1 MGKITISTVPLR
13 QDHGISM
20 AAALENHCI
29 ISVEFSPCFGVV
41 TYNKVNCTPSLLIE
55 VA

>member
-13 QDHGISM
+13 QDHGLSM
-20 AAALENHCI
+20 DAALQNHCI
-29 ISVEFSPCFGVV
+29 ISVEFPSVLGVV
-41 TYNKVNCTPSLLIE
+41 TYNKVNCTPSSLIE